1 MKTYYLKTSTEQ
13 EMMDALVAAGLYAK
27 DYDPDDA
34 LNQRPQD
41 AEMDWQP
48 SGAFEYIKK
57 LKDIILI
64 GTLYDEAS
72 TTVDEDGFEVVTL
85 EALDGY
91 HANVRGD
98 LSQEQIDAL
107 PIIDAPKTPRNIWS

>member
-27 DYDPDDA
+27 DYDPEDA
-34 LNQRPQD
+34 LNQRPAD

-57 LKDIILI
+57 LKDILLV
-64 GTLYDEAS
+64 GTIYNTTE
-72 TTVDEDGFEVVTL
+72 TTVDADGFQVFTV
-85 EALDGY
+85 EAVDGY
-91 HANVRGD
+91 HANVRGE